1 MKRIFI
7 LLLVISVY
15 SCKKKAKLEL
25 LAADDVISKSIEFS
39 GGESFNHSTIQFDFR
54 NMNYAAKRNQGRF
67 VFSRTFE
74 KESESITDFIDNSG
88 FKRMINGEFVKV
100 EDSMAVKYKASVNSV
115 HYFSVLPFGLNDKA
129 VNKALLEEE
138 QIKDKNYFKI
148 KITFD
153 KEGGGEDYEDVFI
166 YWIDKQEFK
175 VVYLAYS
182 YSEEDGIGMR
192 FREAYNER
200 YINGLRFVDYNN
212 YKAKDATITLS
223 DLARAFKN
231 ERLKLLSK
239 IELDNITVDLIEK

>member
-1 MKRIFI
+1 MKYISIVLISFVI
-7 LLLVISVY
+7 LG
-15 SCKKKAKLEL
+15 CKTESKTKVLS
-25 LAADDVISKSIEFS
+25 ADDIINMSIKIS
-39 GGESFNHSTIQFDFR
+39 GGDKFKNSILQFDFR
-54 NMNYAAKRNQGRF
+54 NMHYAAKRNQGRF

-74 KESESITDFIDNSG
+74 KENESITDFIDNSG
-88 FKRMINGEFVKV
+88 FKRMIDEEFVKV

-153 KEGGGEDYEDVFI
+153 KEGGGEDYEDVFV

-223 DLARAFKN
+223 DLARAFQN